1 MANRNEY
8 YKKYY
13 EKTKENLLIKCSEK
27 VTCNICNKEI
37 NLSSMTRHNKSK
49 IHMILENNNSN
60 ITNNELKK

>member
-1 MANRNEY
+1 MN
-8 YKKYY
+8 
-13 EKTKENLLIKCSEK
+13 NLLIKYREK

-60 ITNNELKK
+60 NSELKK